1 MINDNSSQQAASLI
15 IEEALQQAIAK
26 HQAGQ
31 LPEAEQLY
39 RGILQLQPHHAEANH
54 NLGVL
59 EVQAKRPAAALPYL
73 MAALEADPAHGQYW
87 LSYIDALYQDGQIEA
102 AREVLEMARQQG
114 LQGNGVTQ
122 LALRLAEGE
131 QAAELATAENQDAG
145 KDILAD
151 TPDVPQSRR
160 KKLKAESGWPAKAAK
175 KSASYLA
182 RNPDTNEV
190 NKLLALF
197 SEGNHAAAASL
208 AQKMTMRFP
217 QHGFGWMLL
226 GASLQQMGR
235 SADALA
241 PMKKAVSLTPDDAAT
256 HCNMGAIYN
265 DLGRL
270 EEAEACYLQA
280 LRINPDYA
288 MAYSNLGNTQHE
300 MGRLFEAEAS
310 YRRALAINPDY
321 AEANSNLS
329 ITLQQLGRHDE
340 AEASYRR
347 ALEINP
353 EFAEAHSNLGKTLQ
367 DMGRLDESEAS
378 YRRALAINP
387 DYAEAHSNL
396 GNTLQAMGRLHDAET
411 SYRRALEIAPDYAEA
426 CSNLGITLQK
436 SGRLDEAEAGF
447 RRALAIKPDWAE
459 AHSNL
464 GDALQQTGRL
474 DEAEASYRQALQIQ
488 PDYIGALL
496 NLGHLLCYQDDLVQA
511 GAVYK
516 KILGIDQENSGLDAR
531 VNLAILHYLDGN
543 LEQCRSNLHA
553 SQAIMATTDARH
565 KNHRNYWSYLD
576 KLLSRQQSGINTNE
590 NDDLGLLHVMGDS
603 HTLAAHGVLVRYK
616 GQDMRCETE
625 WIAGCKQWHLGNG
638 SENKY
643 KHKFEKVMA
652 RLPENSTVLLM
663 VGEIDCRHDEGVLKA
678 WKKYPDKTLDEVV
691 ESTVDAYLA
700 YVAKTGGR
708 FGHKII
714 VAGVPA
720 TNIRLDAL
728 AADSAAQLVQL
739 IRKFNAAIKQRSLAA
754 GMGFLDVYALTDRG
768 DGIASA
774 DWHIDE
780 IHLLPDAMVAAFEK
794 YCLHQ

>member
-15 IEEALQQAIAK
+15 IEEALQQAIAQ

-31 LPEAEQLY
+31 LLEAEQLY

-59 EVQAKRPAAALPYL
+59 EVQEKRPAAGLAYL
-73 MAALEADPAHGQYW
+73 MAALEAEPAHGQYW

-102 AREVLEMARQQG
+102 AREALELSRQQG
-114 LQGNGVTQ
+114 LEGNGVTQ
-122 LALRLAEGE
+122 LALLLAEGE
-131 QAAELATAENQDAG
+131 QAVELSNQDTG
-145 KDILAD
+145 SGTLAD
-151 TPDVPQSRR
+151 ALFAPKSVG
-160 KKLKAESGWPAKAAK
+160 KKLKAGSGWPAKSAK
-175 KSASYLA
+175 KSAPYPT
-182 RNPDTNEV
+182 RNPDTNEF

-197 SEGNHAAAASL
+197 SEGNYAAAASL

-241 PMKKAVSLTPDDAAT
+241 PMKKALSLTPGDAAA

-280 LRINPDYA
+280 LKISPDYA

-367 DMGRLDESEAS
+367 DMGRLDESESS

-396 GNTLQAMGRLHDAET
+396 GNTLQAMGRFLDAEA

-426 CSNLGITLQK
+426 CSNLGLTLQGL
-436 SGRLDEAEAGF
+436 GRLDEAEAGF
-447 RRALAIKPDWAE
+447 RRALAIKPESAE
-459 AHSNL
+459 AHSYL
-464 GDALQQTGRL
+464 GDILQQTGRL
-474 DEAEASYRQALQIQ
+474 EAAAASYRQALQIQ
-488 PDYIGALL
+488 PDHKDALL
-496 NLGHLLCYQDDLVQA
+496 NLGHLLCYLDDLVQA

-516 KILGIDQENSGLDAR
+516 KILDIDHGTSGMDAR
-531 VNLAILHYLDGN
+531 VNLAILHYLDGQ
-543 LEQCRSNLHA
+543 LDQCRGSLHA
-553 SQAIMATTDARH
+553 SQPIMATTDARH
-565 KNHRNYWSYLD
+565 KNHRNYWCYLD
-576 KLLSRQQSGINTNE
+576 KLLSRQETGISTDTSRDGNV
-590 NDDLGLLHVMGDS
+590 LHVMGDS
-603 HTLAAHGVLVRYK
+603 HTLAAHGVAVRYK

-625 WIAGCKQWHLGNG
+625 WIAGCKQWHLGNA

-691 ESTVDAYLA
+691 ESTVEAYLA
-700 YVAKTGGR
+700 YVAKTGAR
-708 FGHKII
+708 YGHKII

-728 AADSAAQLVQL
+728 AEDSAAQLVQL
-739 IRKFNAAIKQRSLAA
+739 IRLFNAAIQQRTLAA

-780 IHLLPDAMVAAFEK
+780 VHLQSEALAEAFER
-794 YCLHQ
+794 YCLHH